1 MAPQTQL
8 LMSSGST
15 EEEPQY
21 TFSLSLKIPSKQ
33 TPPGSPTGPF
43 GESCLLTRPFFF
55 FTYLSNS
62 LLKFPQIKKFIPSL
76 KGPKKGAS
84 LHVPQKQSPY
94 GNRCPFPEP
103 YLAYLSGSPVK
114 KPPLQ
119 VPLTEVPQ
127 RETSTSRALHPSLKV
142 PGK

>member
-55 FTYLSNS
+55 FYIS
-62 LLKFPQIKKFIPSL
+62 LKFLIKIPPNKEIYPFSQR
-76 KGPKKGAS
+76 PKERSIPPCSPEAEP
-84 LHVPQKQSPY
+84 LWKQMSI
-94 GNRCPFPEP
+94 
-103 YLAYLSGSPVK
+103 
-114 KPPLQ
+114 
-119 VPLTEVPQ
+119 
-127 RETSTSRALHPSLKV
+127 SRALFSISFRVTSKETPPPGAPHRSPSERDLYL
-142 PGK
+142 